1 MSLIVHIADII
12 SIKKGLFP
20 DVVTLK
26 HSNLAIHPKG
36 EKKKDLQRVLKC
48 FQ

>member
-26 HSNLAIHPKG
+26 YSNLAIHPKG
-36 EKKKDLQRVLKC
+36 GGGGGICRVLKC